1 MTYEFLLNKIQRS
14 KELDFGVVFDQ
25 VIALF
30 KKVYL
35 KGCIMLLITMAMA
48 FLVNIVFTAIGL
60 APKND
65 LMTAGIDLDSF
76 FEFWVSNVIYSIPQ
90 TILIT
95 TLSTGLIAG
104 FYKICKQTDLG
115 EPVVDDYFYFF
126 KKDYFSKM
134 LTLGMIS
141 TGISVLAQLLFFIPV
156 LYVFVPLSYFAILLF
171 FIPVLYVFVPLSYFA
186 IIFSNNPELSEIEIV
201 KLSFAL
207 GHKKWFL
214 SFGLLFVF
222 GLLGTLGIV
231 LCVFGILLTI
241 SVVYLPIYFIY
252 KDVFGF
258 DANTEFGET
267 GVNKKQDY

>member
-1 MTYEFLLNKIQRS
+1 MTYEFLLNKIQHS

-35 KGCIMLLITMAMA
+35 KGCIMLLITMALA
-48 FLVNIVFTAIGL
+48 FLVNIVFTSIGL

-65 LMTAGIDLDSF
+65 LMTTGIDLNDF
-76 FEFWVSNVIYSIPQ
+76 FEFWVSNVIHSIPQ

-95 TLSTGLIAG
+95 TISTALIAG

-126 KKDYFSKM
+126 KKDYFSKL

-156 LYVFVPLSYFAILLF
+156 I
-171 FIPVLYVFVPLSYFA
+171 YVFVPLSYFA
-186 IIFSNNPELSEIEIV
+186 IIFSNNPDLSEIEIV

-222 GLLGTLGIV
+222 GLLGALGIV

-241 SVVYLPIYFIY
+241 SAVYLPVYFIY
-252 KDVFGF
+252 KEVFGF
-258 DANTEFGET
+258 DANTEFGQT
-267 GVNKKQDY
+267 GVNEKIDY